1 MMIEIFKEFKTE
13 VQEINGTKTVT
24 YCHPTYSHFSGVCIY
39 NKVTTKGLR
48 KPIAQYFLVLI
59 STDMGDVIEYIHKKS
74 PLSSEDLMGMNKLIR
89 DHSLSI
95 VSGHH

>member
-1 MMIEIFKEFKTE
+1 MEEILKEFVTK

-48 KPIAQYFLVLI
+48 KPIAQYFLVLTRADIFI
-59 STDMGDVIEYIHKKS
+59 SFFSNDFQWNGGIE
-74 PLSSEDLMGMNKLIR
+74 
-89 DHSLSI
+89 
-95 VSGHH
+95 VHHPCVECQPKD

>member
-1 MMIEIFKEFKTE
+1 MEEILKEFVTK

-39 NKVTTKGLR
+39 EEIVIKGKNK
-48 KPIAQYFLVLI
+48 PLVQRVYVLV